1 MKIAIIGSRGIPAK
15 YGGFETFAH
24 GLTENLVE
32 KGYEVTVSC
41 EYKPKN
47 SREDNYK
54 GSKLDYFPIK
64 PPKNYLLRKFYEN
77 LSDIYFLIKLSRKNQ
92 LIYFLGIEVGMFLF
106 IPKIL
111 NRNSNVVVNIDG
123 VMWERSKFNRIER
136 WLLKLNHDLATL
148 FADKVITDS
157 KEMKNYVEP
166 KYWDKTVYL
175 SYGISPPER
184 IPWNGEVLKQLKKY
198 TPIDIQPG
206 NYFLVVARLE
216 PENNIHTIVEAF
228 SRAEIN
234 IPLVIVGDF
243 TSKPYKEE
251 VFFKSI
257 NSSILPGV
265 IFLGSVY
272 DQDLLNMLRQNC
284 TAYIHGH
291 SVGGTNPS
299 LLEAAV
305 SRNIIIAHDNQFNR
319 EVCGKSAVYFK
330 NDLELARKLKLVYRY
345 TESYL
350 ELKNEVYY
358 SVKKDYSWDK
368 ITEGYHYLFQEMD
381 NVEEDG
387 ELIRSLEMNYEQREA

>member
-54 GSKLDYFPIK
+54 GSKLEYFPIK

-77 LSDIYFLIKLSRKNQ
+77 LSDIYFLIKLSRKSQ

-111 NRNSNVVVNIDG
+111 NRNSKVLVNIDG
-123 VMWERSKFNRIER
+123 VMWERSKFNRIEK
-136 WLLKLNHDLATL
+136 WLLKLNHDMATL
-148 FADKVITDS
+148 FADKVITDA
-157 KEMKNYVEP
+157 KEMKKYVEP

-184 IPWNGEVLKQLKKY
+184 IPWNGEVLKRLKKY
-198 TPIDIQPG
+198 TSIDIQPG

-216 PENNIHTIVEAF
+216 PENNIQTIVDAF
-228 SRAEIN
+228 YQSDIN
-234 IPLVIVGDF
+234 IPLIIVGDF
-243 TSKPYKEE
+243 TSKQYQEK
-251 VFFKSI
+251 VFFKSLK
-257 NSSILPGV
+257 SSLQPGV

-299 LLEAAV
+299 LLEAAI
-305 SRNIIIAHDNQFNR
+305 SRNMIIAHDNQFNR
-319 EVCGKSAVYFK
+319 EVCGTSAVYFK
-330 NDLELARKLKLVYRY
+330 NSLELARKMKLVYRY
-345 TESYL
+345 PENYL
-350 ELKNEVYY
+350 ELKNKVYY
-358 SVKKDYSWDK
+358 RVKKGYLWDK
-368 ITEGYHYLFQEMD
+368 ITEGYHSLFQEMD
-381 NVEEDG
+381 SFEEDG
-387 ELIRSLEMNYEQREA
+387 DVIRHLEMNYEQREA